1 MVDWSKVSHCSF
13 LEEFDFLLH
22 DPRGQINTK
31 PWAQPVMRAV
41 MKQARR
47 VAQARTEIVRCNV
60 ETRRL
65 RTAIVDKEQLFV
77 KVLDGL
83 KASGQ
88 TIYHA
93 VHRYCTLRRRVNSQL
108 LVRIAQIHALNGFTG
123 IPYPSIRKG
132 TIPIDPPAI
141 PETEGG
147 DSIDVAGN
155 DGDVEDLSDDDDLAG
170 EVERIMDYM
179 SSI

>member
-1 MVDWSKVSHCSF
+1 MASR
-13 LEEFDFLLH
+13 
-22 DPRGQINTK
+22 P
-31 PWAQPVMRAV
+31 
-41 MKQARR
+41 
-47 VAQARTEIVRCNV
+47 
-60 ETRRL
+60 
-65 RTAIVDKEQLFV
+65 
-77 KVLDGL
+77 
-83 KASGQ
+83 SGQ
-88 TIYHA
+88 TIYHV
-93 VHRYCTLRRRVNSQL
+93 VHRYCTLRRCGNSQL

-141 PETEGG
+141 PKTEGG

-155 DGDVEDLSDDDDLAG
+155 DGNVEDLSDNDDLAG